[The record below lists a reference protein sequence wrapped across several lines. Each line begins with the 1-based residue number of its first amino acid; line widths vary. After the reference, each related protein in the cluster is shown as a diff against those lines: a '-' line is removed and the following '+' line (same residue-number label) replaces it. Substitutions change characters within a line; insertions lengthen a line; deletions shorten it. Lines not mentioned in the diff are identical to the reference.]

1 MQNAKLLN
9 ALMNAKKTVKVYCFV
24 QESVE
29 HIMQTNNKIELAVGS
44 IVLFNMLKDK
54 LPQLSNEQ
62 LEEMLSY
69 AFAKEDEHLVKFI
82 ITNNVIFNEDN
93 EQSSQASK
101 PKENDA
107 LEALKG
113 ILPDELIEAI
123 KSGKYGV
130 RVVKVNLSQS
140 DDNEDTIH

>member
-1 MQNAKLLN
+1 
-9 ALMNAKKTVKVYCFV
+9 
-24 QESVE
+24 
-29 HIMQTNNKIELAVGS
+29 MQTNNKIELAVGS
-44 IVLFNMLKDK
+44 IVLFNMLKEK

-69 AFAKEDEHLVKFI
+69 AFAKEDEDLAKFI
-82 ITNNVIFNEDN
+82 INNNIIFNEDN

-113 ILPDELIEAI
+113 ILPDKLIEAI
-123 KSGKYGV
+123 KSGEYGV
-130 RVVKVNLSQS
+130 RIIKVNLSQS